1 MIMDQNKLSSDDSF
15 IEPSHIVFMLSKI
28 RAYFLKEKYSK
39 LKSQV
44 SQSNF
49 QTITIGV
56 HPETNV
62 SGCNS
67 FAILKS
73 NDKIPNLLLLNNYEG
88 LVQLST
94 GFGSVAT
101 ISYVNANRFSSV
113 GYDKWQG
120 NVIYATI
127 GPDSYLYI
135 KANDS
140 DILNLESVTMTAVF
154 EDISAANELVA
165 SNGCNEVCDPM
176 DNNFPLEEGLV
187 TPVLTMVSQQ
197 VYQDAIKPSDKIN
210 NSTDDLSDIY
220 NYVSRIIKEK
230 YK

>member
-28 RAYFLKEKYSK
+28 RAYFLKEKYGK

-49 QTITIGV
+49 QTVTIGV
-56 HPETNV
+56 HPESNV
-62 SGCNS
+62 SGCSS
-67 FAILKS
+67 FATLKS
-73 NDKIPNLLLLNNYEG
+73 NEKVPNLLLLNNYEG
-88 LVQLST
+88 LVQVST
-94 GFGSVAT
+94 GFGSPAT

-113 GYDKWQG
+113 GYDRWQQ

-140 DILNLESVTMTAVF
+140 DILNLTSVSMTAVF
-154 EDISAANELVA
+154 EDIAAANELIA
-165 SNGCNEVCDPM
+165 SDNCEEVCDPM
-176 DNNFPLEEGLV
+176 DNSFPLEEGLI
-187 TPVLTMVSQQ
+187 TPVLTMTAQQ
-197 VYQDAIKPSDKIN
+197 VYQDATKPSDKIN